1 MSMCSITPMKTAKIG
16 YIVVSALLCVLG
28 VLLMILPSFM
38 TELLGFL
45 CGIFM
50 IVFGAVK
57 LIGYF
62 SKDLYRLAFQYDF
75 AFGLLYIVLGA
86 IMLSNPSGIVNFVV
100 FAFGFSALTDG
111 LFKIQIAL
119 ESKRFGISKWWIIF
133 GLAIVSASF
142 GGVLLVRPS
151 ESAYA
156 VTVLLGF
163 SLVCQGLLNFG
174 TVLTAVKIIRHQ
186 QPDTI
191 KIDHVLDRK
200 D

>member
-1 MSMCSITPMKTAKIG
+1 MVDYFWFSYCQRI
-16 YIVVSALLCVLG
+16 
-28 VLLMILPSFM
+28 
-38 TELLGFL
+38 
-45 CGIFM
+45 
-50 IVFGAVK
+50 FGA
-57 LIGYF
+57 
-62 SKDLYRLAFQYDF
+62 
-75 AFGLLYIVLGA
+75 
-86 IMLSNPSGIVNFVV
+86 
-100 FAFGFSALTDG
+100 
-111 LFKIQIAL
+111 
-119 ESKRFGISKWWIIF
+119 
-133 GLAIVSASF
+133 
-142 GGVLLVRPS
+142 VLLVRPS